1 MKHKTIWIL
10 FIIVLAGGSFL
21 RLWRLADRPMH
32 TDEAV
37 HAEKFGTLLEEDSYF
52 YDPEEFHGPTL
63 NYFTRVSSWLKG
75 EATYRQIDEV
85 TLRIVPAVF
94 GVGLILTPFF
104 FIRGTNW
111 RVVFFSSVL
120 IAFSPAFVYYSR
132 YYIQEML
139 LVFFTAC
146 FLGCGWRY
154 VDSRKLIWVVLSGV
168 SVGLMH
174 ATKET
179 FIFAVFAAILG
190 MGFLFFYD
198 KSNKFIRCS
207 HLLTAVAAM
216 VTTSVL
222 FYSSFGTNPQGIID
236 SLTTYGVWIQR
247 AGSQS
252 VHVHPWYYYLNL
264 LTWMEFIEPISWNED
279 GIVALAVCGLLFTFM
294 RKTTPSTKPALLRFF
309 SIYTLSLVIVY
320 CLIPYKTP
328 WCLLSFLFGMA
339 ILAGFAIDRLV
350 GSPETLL
357 GKYCVRVLLIIF
369 VIVSPIVQ
377 SWCLSFQYP
386 ADPINPYVYAHTG
399 TDIYTMV
406 NAVKKAADTSKEGVK
421 TPIQIIAAGD
431 DYWPFPWYLRK
442 FSQAGYWNH
451 VDDSAPQSPIILA
464 NAKCEQKLLSMLYTA
479 PPAGQKHL
487 YVPLFDEMLQLRPGV
502 QWRGYIRKDLWD
514 QMHSQSSPPVLLEE
528 KGVSILKVQPDKK
541 KIDNLVKFSH
551 RAMNANFE
559 VFIQHDD
566 GTYAGRAARDA
577 FQEVD
582 RLEGILSRFIENSDV
597 ARINQLA
604 PGEFAIVDEDTMNCL
619 RIARRGWQLTDGAF
633 DVTIGDLI
641 HAWKNND
648 LQKAETLL
656 ANRPSM
662 KMLELTDDFSVKV
675 LTENIRVD
683 LGGIGKGYAVD
694 KIAEILNEW
703 GIKNALIHGGASSV
717 LAMAP
722 PEGKNGWRI
731 TLTNPSDNSKI
742 ASLEMKNEVLSCSGL
757 QRGQHIINPFTGQ
770 PVADRRACW
779 IRTKSSAALADALT
793 TAGMIM
799 PVEKIRSLR
808 EQIPEMVVMLLM
820 STEGQELKLDKI
832 GTWPDNQ

>member
-1 MKHKTIWIL
+1 M
-10 FIIVLAGGSFL
+10 IVLAGGSFL

-37 HAEKFGTLLEEDSYF
+37 HAEKFGTLLEEGSYF
-52 YDPEEFHGPTL
+52 YDAEEFHGPTL
-63 NYFTRVSSWLKG
+63 NYFTLFSSWLRG
-75 EATYRQIDEV
+75 EKNYAEISET
-85 TLRIVPAVF
+85 TLRLVPAVF
-94 GVGLILTPFF
+94 GILLMLTPLFF
-104 FIRGTNW
+104 VRGLGV
-111 RVVFFSSVL
+111 RVVFFGCVL

-139 LVFFTAC
+139 LVFFTAG

-179 FIFAVFAAILG
+179 FVFAVFAAILG
-190 MGFLFFYD
+190 LAFLFFYD

-207 HLLTAVAAM
+207 HLLAAVAAM
-216 VTTSVL
+216 VVTSIL
-222 FYSSFGTNPQGIID
+222 FYSSFGTNPQGMIG

-247 AGSQS
+247 AGGQS
-252 VHVHPWYYYLNL
+252 VHAHPWYYYLNL
-264 LTWMEFIEPISWNED
+264 LTWLEFIEPIFWNED
-279 GIVALAVCGLLFTFM
+279 GIVALAVCGLLFAFM
-294 RKTTPSTKPALLRFF
+294 RRTTPSTKPALLRFF
-309 SIYTLSLVIVY
+309 SIYTLSLVVVY

-350 GSPETLL
+350 ESSETLL

-369 VIVSPIVQ
+369 VIVSPIAQ
-377 SWCLSFQYP
+377 SWCLSFHYP

-406 NAVKKAADTSKEGVK
+406 NAVEKVADTSKEGVK

-451 VDDSAPQSPIILA
+451 VDDSAPQSTIILA

-514 QMHSQSSPPVLLEE
+514 RTHSEPLPVVSPDKE
-528 KGVSILKVQPDKK
+528 GVSILKVQPDKK

-566 GTYAGRAARDA
+566 GTYAGRAARAA

-582 RLEGILSRFIENSDV
+582 RLEGVFSRFIENSDV

-604 PGEFAIVDEDTMNCL
+604 PGEVAVLDKDTVNCL
-619 RIARRGWQLTDGAF
+619 RIAQQGWQLTDGAF
-633 DVTIGDLI
+633 DITIGDLI
-641 HAWKNND
+641 HAWKSND
-648 LQKAETLL
+648 PQKAETLL

-662 KMLELTDDFSVKV
+662 EMLELTDDFSIKAMG
-675 LTENIRVD
+675 ENISVD

-694 KIAEILNEW
+694 KIAEILTEW
-703 GIKNALIHGGASSV
+703 NIERAFIHGGASSV
-717 LAMAP
+717 LAMGP
-722 PEGKNGWRI
+722 PIGQAGWPV
-731 TLTNPSDNSKI
+731 TLTNPADNLKI
-742 ASLEMKNEVLSCSGL
+742 MSLEMKNEVLSCSGL
-757 QRGQHIINPFTGQ
+757 QRGQHIINPFTGR
-770 PVADRRACW
+770 PVTDRRACW
-779 IRTKSSAALADALT
+779 IRIKADAALADALT

-799 PVEKIRSLR
+799 PVEKIRSLQ
-808 EQIPEMVVMLLM
+808 EQIPEMAVMLLM
-820 STEGQELKLDKI
+820 STEEQELKLDKI